1 MPIVAVS
8 IIRFVDEHQPGFVE
22 CELTDAFGQTHSF
35 VEKVPIVT
43 VENLWSDSTY
53 PRTGDI
59 ACEVEQEWQD
69 DAGRSLV
76 KVNTERPWGVE
87 STTGGTTFV
96 VLSSQI
102 VNANSLA

>member
-1 MPIVAVS
+1 MPVVAVS

-43 VENLWSDSTY
+43 VENLWSDSIY
-53 PRTGDI
+53 PRAGGI
-59 ACEVEQEWQD
+59 SCEVKQEWQD

-76 KVNTERPWGVE
+76 KVDTERPWRVE
-87 STTGGTTFV
+87 STAGATTFV
-96 VLSSQI
+96 VLSSQML
-102 VNANSLA
+102 NANGLA